1 MLALQLRPP
10 PRQVLGA
17 GPAVLADVLRDDVNL
32 SVWQRRLP
40 AQLEDFC
47 MLLLASGE
55 ALAESRVIDFS
66 ADWRSALADLAPG
79 FAGAEGHA
87 AFVADVIW
95 LVEAFSELLDVR
107 RVGLRLRVLD
117 QAMCPRFHVDHVP
130 VRLVSTYAGLASQW
144 LEEGAMDRRRLGDP
158 AAEPG
163 DATRIH
169 SLQAG
174 DVALLK
180 GERWEGNEGAGL
192 IHRSPQPQPGER
204 RLLLT
209 LDWLA

>member
-1 MLALQLRPP
+1 MFALQLRPP
-10 PRQVLGA
+10 PQQVLGA
-17 GPAVLADVLRDDVNL
+17 SPAVLAEVLRDDVNL

-47 MLLLASGE
+47 TLLLASGE

-66 ADWRSALADLAPG
+66 ADWHSSLEDLARS
-79 FAGAEGHA
+79 FAGVEGHA
-87 AFVADVIW
+87 AFVADVVW
-95 LVEAFSELLDVR
+95 LVEAFRELLDAQ

-117 QAMCPRFHVDHVP
+117 KAMCPRFHVDHVP
-130 VRLVSTYAGLASQW
+130 VRLVSTYAGVASQW
-144 LEEGAMDRRRLGDP
+144 LEEGAMDRRRLGEP

-163 DATRIH
+163 DSTRIH
-169 SLQAG
+169 ALRAG

-180 GERWEGNEGAGL
+180 GERWEGNEGGGL
-192 IHRSPQPQPGER
+192 IHRSPQPPAGGR
-204 RLLLT
+204 RLMLT

>member
-1 MLALQLRPP
+1 MFALQLRPP
-10 PRQVLGA
+10 PQQVLGA
-17 GPAVLADVLRDDVNL
+17 SPAVLAEVLRDDVNL

-47 MLLLASGE
+47 TLLLASGE

-66 ADWRSALADLAPG
+66 ADWHSSLEDLARS
-79 FAGAEGHA
+79 FAGVEGHA
-87 AFVADVIW
+87 AFVADVVW
-95 LVEAFSELLDVR
+95 LVEAFSELLDAQ

-117 QAMCPRFHVDHVP
+117 KAMCPRFHVDHVP
-130 VRLVSTYAGLASQW
+130 VRLVSTYAGVASHW

-163 DATRIH
+163 DSTRIH
-169 SLQAG
+169 ALQAG

-192 IHRSPQPQPGER
+192 IHRSPQPPAGGR
-204 RLLLT
+204 RLMLT

>member
-1 MLALQLRPP
+1 MFALQLRPP
-10 PRQVLGA
+10 PQQVLGA
-17 GPAVLADVLRDDVNL
+17 SPAVLAEVLRDDVNL

-47 MLLLASGE
+47 TLLLASGE

-66 ADWRSALADLAPG
+66 ADWHSSLEDLARS
-79 FAGAEGHA
+79 FAGVEGHA
-87 AFVADVIW
+87 AFVADVVW
-95 LVEAFSELLDVR
+95 LVEAFSELLDAQ

-117 QAMCPRFHVDHVP
+117 KAMCPRFHVDHVP
-130 VRLVSTYAGLASQW
+130 VRLVSTYAGVASQW

-163 DATRIH
+163 DSTRIH
-169 SLQAG
+169 ALQAG

-192 IHRSPQPQPGER
+192 IHRSPQPPAGGR
-204 RLLLT
+204 RLMLT

>member
-17 GPAVLADVLRDDVNL
+17 SPAVLAEVLLDNVNL

-40 AQLEDFC
+40 AHLEDFC
-47 MLLLASGE
+47 QQLLASGE
-55 ALAESRVIDFS
+55 PLAESRVIECEGV
-66 ADWRSALADLAPG
+66 WRSGLQDLARS
-79 FAGAEGHA
+79 FAGLEGHA
-87 AFVADVIW
+87 AFIADVVW
-95 LVEAFSELLDVR
+95 LVEAFRELLDAQ

-117 QAMCPRFHVDHVP
+117 KAMCPRFHVDHVP
-130 VRLVSTYAGLASQW
+130 IRLVSTYAGVASQW

-163 DATRIH
+163 DASRIH
-169 SLQAG
+169 ALQAG

-180 GERWEGNEGAGL
+180 GERWQGNEGAGL
-192 IHRSPQPQPGER
+192 IHRSPQPQEGER

>member
-10 PRQVLGA
+10 PRQILGA
-17 GPAVLADVLRDDVNL
+17 SPAVLAEVLLDNVNL

-47 MLLLASGE
+47 TLLLASGE
-55 ALAESRVIDFS
+55 ALAESRVIDFTG
-66 ADWRSALADLAPG
+66 DWRGSLRDLARS
-79 FAGAEGHA
+79 FAGMEGHA
-87 AFVADVIW
+87 AFVADVVW
-95 LVEAFSELLDVR
+95 LVEAFCELLDAE
-107 RVGLRLRVLD
+107 RVGVRVRVLD
-117 QAMCPRFHVDHVP
+117 KAMCPRFHVDHVP
-130 VRLVSTYAGLASQW
+130 VRLVSTYAGVASQW

-163 DATRIH
+163 DSTRIH
-169 SLQAG
+169 ALQAG

-180 GERWEGNEGAGL
+180 GDRWEGNEGAGL
-192 IHRSPQPQPGER
+192 IHRSPQPQAGGR
-204 RLLLT
+204 RLMLT